1 MPKFKG
7 YFSEMNS
14 LIAQKEL
21 FAAGQKAIITTHF
34 NPDADA
40 IGSSLSLKNY
50 LVKLGL
56 DVEVWLPSTLPHHF
70 LWMKGANEVFNFEV
84 SDHKKHMQTT
94 IEQFDWIFCL
104 DFSGIQRLHGM
115 AEMIQHATQP
125 KVVIDHHLNPEDFGT
140 YYFHDTRAAST
151 CELIF
156 EFIQQW
162 NDGALIDTSI
172 GETLYA
178 GIMAD
183 TGSFRHPNTTSR
195 VHQIVA
201 ELIELGVNTNMVHR
215 KIFDSASID
224 RLKFLGHILCNRM
237 EYLPDYSLT
246 LMWITAEDQKQF
258 NSQAGDTEGIVN
270 YGLQIEGSVWSIL
283 LIERQDGIKLSF
295 RSIEPFAVNQF
306 AATYFEGGGHKN
318 ASGGRIPKSN
328 IEDAKKILMEV
339 LPLQIDHINQVKNL

>member
-1 MPKFKG
+1 
-7 YFSEMNS
+7 MNS
-14 LIAQKEL
+14 LIAHKEL
-21 FAAGQKAIITTHF
+21 FTVGGKAIITTHF

-56 DVEVWLPSTLPHHF
+56 EVEVWLPSTLPHHF
-70 LWMKGANEVFNFEV
+70 KWMKGADEVFDFEV
-84 SDHKKHMQTT
+84 AAHKNHMQEA

-104 DFSGIQRLHGM
+104 DFSGIQRLHGLSDLILS
-115 AEMIQHATQP
+115 AKQP
-125 KVVIDHHLNPEDFGT
+125 KIVIDHHLHPENFGT
-140 YYFHDTRAAST
+140 YYLHDTKAAST

-156 EFIQQW
+156 ELITRW
-162 NDGALIDTSI
+162 GDSDLIDTFI

-183 TGSFRHPNTTSR
+183 TGSFRHPNTTAR

-201 ELIELGVNTNMVHR
+201 TLIELGVNTNMVHR
-215 KIFDSASID
+215 KIFDSASMD
-224 RLKFLGHILCNRM
+224 RLKFLGHVLCNRM
-237 EYLPDYSLT
+237 EYLPDYCLS
-246 LMWITAEDQKQF
+246 LMWITAEDQKKF

-270 YGLQIEGSVWSIL
+270 YGLQIEGAVWSIL
-283 LIERQDGIKLSF
+283 LIERQDGVKLSF

-306 AATYFEGGGHKN
+306 AATYFDGGGHKN